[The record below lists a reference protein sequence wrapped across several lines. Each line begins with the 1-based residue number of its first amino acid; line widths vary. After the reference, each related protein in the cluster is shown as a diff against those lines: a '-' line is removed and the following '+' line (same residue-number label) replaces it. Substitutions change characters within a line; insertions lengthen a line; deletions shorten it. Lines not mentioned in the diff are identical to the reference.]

1 MKHCATIL
9 CFTLFT
15 ACHTIRHPL
24 PSGVRTADPTHGVT
38 TVEPPLPIVDP
49 APAPPPEPTPLREP
63 IGLKPPSPRDPTT
76 VIIDTNGQL
85 RDAFFD
91 YDRSAVRP
99 DAVAALEYDARLLA
113 PLLVEFP
120 QMTVTIE
127 GHCDERGSAEYNL
140 GLGDHRARRAAEVL
154 SQFGIAAAR
163 IQVLSYGKEA
173 PECTESNEACWQRN
187 RRAHVVV
194 RAGATTE

>member
-9 CFTLFT
+9 CFTLLT
-15 ACHTIRHPL
+15 ACHPIRRL
-24 PSGVRTADPTHGVT
+24 PTPAVVTTADSDSGAT
-38 TVEPPLPIVDP
+38 TVEPPPRIADP
-49 APAPPPEPTPLREP
+49 SPPPTELPPVKDP
-63 IGLKPPSPRDPTT
+63 IGPKPPGPRDPTT
-76 VIIDTNGQL
+76 VIIETNGQL

-99 DAVAALEYDARLLA
+99 DAVAALEHDARLLA
-113 PLLVEFP
+113 PLMAEFP

-127 GHCDERGSAEYNL
+127 GHCDQRGSAEYNL
-140 GLGDHRARRAAEVL
+140 GLGDHRARRATEVL

-163 IQVLSYGKEA
+163 VQVVSYGKEA
-173 PECTESNEACWQRN
+173 PQCTESNEACWQRN

-194 RAGATTE
+194 RAGAPTE